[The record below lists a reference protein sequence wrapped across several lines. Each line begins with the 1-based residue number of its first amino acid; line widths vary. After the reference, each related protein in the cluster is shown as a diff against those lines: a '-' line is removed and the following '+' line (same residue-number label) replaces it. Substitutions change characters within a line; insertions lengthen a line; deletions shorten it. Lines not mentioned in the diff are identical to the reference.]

1 MSAATWWLLL
11 AVAVVVVVGAWLYW
25 TASRLDRMHHRIEVA
40 RVSLDTQLL
49 HRSGS
54 AMELA
59 TAEALDPPRSLLLLE
74 AAHDARAASPARFER
89 AESDLS
95 AVLRAVFPD
104 ADEVRALRA
113 DPLYGGLVQE
123 LADDCRKVEL
133 ARRFHNDVVASAR
146 ALRSSR
152 RVRWLRLT
160 GRAPEVEPVDLD
172 DVPPEALVAL

>member
-1 MSAATWWLLL
+1 MSWWVVPVVALVVLL
-11 AVAVVVVVGAWLYW
+11 AAWLYW

-40 RVSLDTQLL
+40 RVSLDRQLL
-49 HRSGS
+49 RRSGT
-54 AMELA
+54 ALELA
-59 TAEALDPPRSLLLLE
+59 NAEALDPPRSLLLLE
-74 AAHDARAASPARFER
+74 AAHRARAAPPEEVEGT
-89 AESDLS
+89 ESDLS

-104 ADEVRALRA
+104 DSEVRALRA
-113 DPLYGGLVQE
+113 DPLLGTLVQE

-160 GRAPEVEPVDLD
+160 GRAGPVVPVDLD
-172 DVPPEALVAL
+172 DVPPEALVGD